1 MTIFNINPLTPLY
14 NRINM
19 VVPLQKP
26 NSKVV
31 VLLGNEVGVP
41 IFPDLPTDV
50 LTVFT
55 ISLAFDNN

>member
-1 MTIFNINPLTPLY
+1 MTIFNINPLTPLT

-26 NSKVV
+26 NTKVV
-31 VLLGNEVGVP
+31 FLIGNDKGVP

-50 LTVFT
+50 YSVFT
-55 ISLAFDNN
+55 ISIAFDNN